1 MKAKNFLR
9 AVVLLSAAMAASA
22 QASTFTFNFPTSSS
36 SVVASTG
43 TLSPTEIGYF
53 WSVSRGDTVSQS
65 YAGSGVFG
73 VTNLELD
80 LNVTQNVLNSGASVQ
95 WDVLING
102 QDVGDW
108 NVTQGSGTGI
118 SHLSLNF
125 GAVAGQFSSL
135 ALVVKNNV
143 PVGLGSIALGLDTM
157 GSVTAV
163 PEPETYG
170 MLLGGLAVVGLMARR
185 KRA

>member
-1 MKAKNFLR
+1 MNAKNFLR
-9 AVVLLSAAMAASA
+9 SVVLSAAVLAASA
-22 QASTFTFNFPTSSS
+22 HANTYSFNFPTSGSA
-36 SVVASTG
+36 VVGSTG
-43 TLSPTEIGYF
+43 FISSTEIGYF
-53 WSVSRGDTVSQS
+53 WSVNRGDSVSQG

-73 VTNLELD
+73 TTNLELD
-80 LNVTQNVLNSGASVQ
+80 LNVTHNSLNNGASVQ
-95 WDVLING
+95 WDVLVNG

-108 NVTQGSGTGI
+108 NVAQGSGTGV

-125 GAVAGQFSSL
+125 GAIAGEFNSL

-143 PVGLGSIALGLDTM
+143 PGGQGSISLGLNTEA
-157 GSVTAV
+157 SVSAV

-170 MLLGGLAVVGLMARR
+170 MLLAGVAVIGLMARR

>member
-9 AVVLLSAAMAASA
+9 SVVLISAALAASA
-22 QASTFTFNFPTSSS
+22 QASTYSFSFPTSSS
-36 SVVASTG
+36 TVVASIG
-43 TLSPTEIGYF
+43 SVSPTEIGYF
-53 WSVSRGDTVSQS
+53 WSMTRGDAVSQS
-65 YAGSGVFG
+65 YVGSGVFG
-73 VTNLELD
+73 TTNLELD
-80 LNVTQNVLNSGASVQ
+80 LNVTRNVLSSGASVQ
-95 WDVLING
+95 WDVLVNG

-118 SHLSLNF
+118 NHLSLNF
-125 GAVAGQFSSL
+125 GAVGGEFNSL

-143 PVGLGSIALGLDTM
+143 PSGQGSIALGLDTR